1 MAYGDFKDLTK
12 RVAPDKVLRHKA
24 FNIAKDPIFDG
35 YQTGLASM
43 VYKRFDKKLQV
54 VVSLRLQINL
64 LLNLYLEMKNWL
76 KNFINLLL
84 ENSNKEECIWHSKKI
99 FGVLI

>member
-12 RVAPDKVLRHKA
+12 RTAPDKVLRHKA
-24 FNIAKDPIFDG
+24 FNIAKDPKYDG

-54 VVSLRLQINL
+54 VVSPRLQINL
-64 LLNLYLEMKNWL
+64 LLNLYLKMKNWL
-76 KNFINLLL
+76 KKFINLLL
-84 ENSNKEECIWHSKKI
+84 ENSKKEQCIWHSKKI
-99 FGVLI
+99 FGMLI